1 MEEYTVIIEETVS
14 AEFKITA
21 GSEDEARRI
30 AEKRYNDASL
40 VLEPGDLLCRKMAV
54 FRRGEA
60 DAEWT
65 EF

>member
-1 MEEYTVIIEETVS
+1 MPLSIDG
-14 AEFKITA
+14 KITA
-21 GSEDEARRI
+21 DSEDEARRI

-40 VLEPGDLLCRKMAV
+40 VLEPGDLICRKMAV